1 MAQASASLA
10 DLACWTQWNHI
21 QWDKVESSVK
31 QLQMRIAKATR
42 DKRWN
47 KVKALQRILTRCSK
61 LAKMLAIRR
70 VTQNKG
76 SKTAG
81 VDKELWLTSDS
92 KMNAVS
98 RLKVKGYK
106 ALPLKRVY
114 IPKKNKKLRSL
125 GIPTML
131 TRAMQALYLLALEPV
146 SETLADK
153 HAYGFRPKRSCA
165 DAIEQLFTVF
175 SRKRSAQWALEGD
188 IKACFDSISQTWLE
202 KNIPMDKVML
212 AKWLKAGYIENS
224 TLFPTLAG
232 TPAGGII
239 SPTLLTMTLKGLEDA
254 LKAVTKPKDKVHLVT
269 YADDFV
275 ISGASEEI
283 LEKVVKP
290 LVVKFLLERGL
301 ELSPEK
307 TLITHINKGF
317 DFLGFNVRK
326 YGQKLLTKP
335 AKKSVVMFLDKL
347 KQLIKV
353 SVNLDPGELVLKLN
367 LKIKGWSNYY
377 RHGVSKQTFAK
388 VDHVIFRAM
397 LDWTKR
403 RHPERGVRWLVKHY
417 FCTIGGDHWVFHSKY
432 TAKDGSLYR
441 ILLYKA
447 SATKIRRHIKIKSA
461 ANPYDPEYTEYFKER
476 MNRYP
481 YVRVAA

>member
-10 DLACWTQWNHI
+10 DLAHWTHWSHI

-31 QLQMRIAKATR
+31 RLQMRIAKATR

-81 VDKELWLTSDS
+81 VDKELWLTPGS
-92 KMNAVS
+92 KMSAVS
-98 RLKVKGYK
+98 RLKVKGYN
-106 ALPLKRVY
+106 ALPLRRVY

-131 TRAMQALYLLALEPV
+131 TRAMQALHLLALEPV

-153 HAYGFRPKRSCA
+153 NAYGFRPKRSCA
-165 DAIEQLFTVF
+165 DAIEQLFIIF
-175 SRKRSAQWALEGD
+175 AKRVSPQWVLEGD
-188 IKACFDSISQTWLE
+188 IKLCFDKIDHQWLLQ
-202 KNIPMDKVML
+202 NIPMEKSML
-212 AKWLKAGYIENS
+212 AKWLEAGYVEKS
-224 TLFPTLAG
+224 TLFPTIAG

-239 SPTLLTMTLKGLEDA
+239 SPTLLTITLKGLEEA
-254 LKAVTKPKDKVHLVT
+254 LKAATKIEDKVHLVT

-275 ISGASEEI
+275 ISGASKEV
-283 LEKVVKP
+283 LANVVKP

-326 YGQKLLTKP
+326 YGHKLLTKP
-335 AKKSVVMFLDKL
+335 AKKSVEAFLDKL

-353 SVNLDPGELVLKLN
+353 SVNLDPGELILKLN

-388 VDHVIFRAM
+388 VDSVIFRAI
-397 LDWTKR
+397 LVWAKR

-417 FCTIGGDHWVFHSKY
+417 FCTIVGDHWVFHSRY
-432 TAKDGSLYR
+432 TAKDGSQCR
-441 ILLYKA
+441 IMLYKA

-461 ANPYDPEYTEYFKER
+461 ANPYDPEYTEYFKAR
-476 MNRYP
+476 MKRYAN
-481 YVRVAA
+481 VRVAA